1 MASNPYLNF
10 LSQEDKLQNSV
21 MNYFRYNYP
30 SAFVIHVPNEGRRT
44 PFERFK
50 FKHLGGVSGV
60 PDILCFTK
68 NRFKCGLAIE
78 LKVGY
83 NKPTKNQKDCL
94 ERLKMNNWEVFW
106 TNDYNTCCNFI
117 KNYFDDGL

>member
-1 MASNPYLNF
+1 
-10 LSQEDKLQNSV
+10 

-68 NRFKCGLAIE
+68 N
-78 LKVGY
+78 
-83 NKPTKNQKDCL
+83 QKDCL

-106 TNDYNTCCNFI
+106 TNDYHTCCNFI